1 MQPQACIKTSKK
13 SPGPSWA
20 GGRERVIGCTVTR
33 FWLQNFLWMPYYVI
47 NTNVFPHYLKLTR
60 LNRPIGIYLL
70 LWPTLTALW
79 LAAEGWPPLHLVVI
93 FVLGTTLMRSAGCVV
108 NDYADRHLDGHV
120 KRTKQRPLARGLV
133 SEREALILAASLA
146 LAAFVLVLF
155 TNTTT
160 VYMAFGG
167 LFLAVLYPFMKR
179 HTYLPQVF
187 LGAAFSWGIPMAY
200 TAVGTP
206 LSEITW
212 LLYSA
217 NILWT
222 VHYDTLYAMV
232 DRDDDLKIGIKSTAI
247 LFGDADKLMVGLLQL
262 LTWLSWLLLGIQA
275 ELRLFWWLGLVIA
288 TGCFIYQQWLIRDR
302 NRDACFKA
310 FLNNHWAGMA
320 LFIGAVM
327 DLALFQ

>member
-1 MQPQACIKTSKK
+1 M
-13 SPGPSWA
+13 
-20 GGRERVIGCTVTR
+20 
-33 FWLQNFLWMPYYVI
+33 
-47 NTNVFPHYLKLTR
+47 NTNAFPHYFKLTR

-93 FVLGTTLMRSAGCVV
+93 FVLGTTLMRSAGCVI

-120 KRTKQRPLARGLV
+120 KRTSQRPLARGLV
-133 SEREALILAASLA
+133 TEREALLLAAILA
-146 LAAFVLVLF
+146 LAAFGLVLF

-160 VYMAFGG
+160 IYMSFGG

-179 HTYLPQVF
+179 YTYLPQVF
-187 LGAAFSWGIPMAY
+187 LGAAFSWAIPMAY
-200 TAVGTP
+200 TAVGAP
-206 LSEITW
+206 LTEITW
-212 LLYSA
+212 LLYTA

-262 LTWLSWLLLGIQA
+262 LTWLAWFMLGVQA
-275 ELRLFWWLGLVIA
+275 ELKLFWWLGLAIA
-288 TGCFIYQQWLIRDR
+288 TGCFLYQQWLIRHR
-302 NRDACFKA
+302 ERDPCFKA

-320 LFIGAVM
+320 LFIGAVL
-327 DLALFQ
+327 DLALF